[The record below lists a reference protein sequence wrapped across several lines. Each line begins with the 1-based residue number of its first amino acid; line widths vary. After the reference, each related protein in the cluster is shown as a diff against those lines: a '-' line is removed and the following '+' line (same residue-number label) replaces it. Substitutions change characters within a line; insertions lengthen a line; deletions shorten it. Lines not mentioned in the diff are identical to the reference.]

1 MEEQQSREFA
11 SADTATGAQD
21 AAVPERRL
29 CAEIPV
35 EPCCRL
41 QHFQRPT
48 PSHFSPNAPDATRRG
63 DEHVVRGRRCGV
75 RIPAANRS
83 FTLVPP
89 QRDNTGRIFLVSCAA
104 IIAAAMAGFG
114 LHWLLPAAYLAT

>member
-21 AAVPERRL
+21 AAVQERRL
-29 CAEIPV
+29 RAEIPV

-89 QRDNTGRIFLVSCAA
+89 QRDNTVGDAA
-104 IIAAAMAGFG
+104 S
-114 LHWLLPAAYLAT
+114 LTPTNEPAAWTICHIDDVR

>member
-21 AAVPERRL
+21 AAVQERRL
-29 CAEIPV
+29 RAEIPV

-83 FTLVPP
+83 ITLVPP
-89 QRDNTGRIFLVSCAA
+89 QRDNTGGRPAKASPEASYDVAS
-104 IIAAAMAGFG
+104 GRG
-114 LHWLLPAAYLAT
+114 LS